1 MTKIPE
7 SIEDAVLNLKGLGE
21 LITAS
26 EWQRAALVWAFT
38 QEGKPGPPGDRT
50 TSGPISIN
58 DFTRQ
63 GISGLKSKETVR
75 KYRRAW
81 SKAIADGF
89 TTNVKPGDLIDLPE
103 VEWQPYFNP
112 ETATDTGLKM
122 EPTSDEESDDVP
134 YDPIPMDPFVSWMKD
149 LTRVVEKGYRVRMD
163 LALKGDKNTMRTV
176 ITEAM
181 GALQRLL
188 ETEELKETVK

>member
-38 QEGKPGPPGDRT
+38 TDQANGRGNCG
-50 TSGPISIN
+50 TSTALSSRS
-58 DFTRQ
+58 FAAL
-63 GISGLKSKETVR
+63 GIQGLKSDKTVR
-75 KYRRAW
+75 NYRRAW
-81 SKAIADGF
+81 SQAIADGVA
-89 TTNVKPGDLIDLPE
+89 TDVKPGDLIDLPD
-103 VEWQPYFNP
+103 VEWQEYFNP

>member
-38 QEGKPGPPGDRT
+38 YEGTNQNDACSDVNKRSLSSFASLKVTGLGSRT
-50 TSGPISIN
+50 TII
-58 DFTRQ
+58 
-63 GISGLKSKETVR
+63 
-75 KYRRAW
+75 KYRKAW
-81 SKAIADGF
+81 KLAIDNGF
-89 TTNVKPGDLIDLPE
+89 ATDVKPGDLIDLPD
-103 VEWQPYFNP
+103 VEWQEYFNP

-163 LALKGDKNTMRTV
+163 LAHNGTKSTMRSV